1 MAATRKYAKQ
11 RQPKVPPHVSLK
23 HVRAVSGLTIEQL
36 IERIAKKCDGYKTTK
51 GAISGLENG
60 HRGGSE
66 QLLRAIENRG
76 RPRAGRLMAR
86 HNAAYVAHEIG
97 KTEQWVTRQART
109 GRLPHSPRRPL
120 LLLGRQRPRR
130 RS

>member
-66 QLLRAIENRG
+66 QLLRAIEK
-76 RPRAGRLMAR
+76 
-86 HNAAYVAHEIG
+86 AYG
-97 KTEQWVTRQART
+97 
-109 GRLPHSPRRPL
+109 LPHGAIVTDYLPRN
-120 LLLGRQRPRR
+120 
-130 RS
+130 RSEAA